1 MKSFEVE
8 EANLSAVMET
18 LVDQDDAVYSELL
31 AKAIVLCFYLSNQKR
46 LTKNK
51 HKRIVDRG

>member
-8 EANLSAVMET
+8 GANLSAV
-18 LVDQDDAVYSELL
+18 VDQDDAVYSELL